1 MTTRTDKA
9 IETIPTKV
17 KCNRCAGSGK
27 ILVNKNGKY
36 LCAADG
42 SPKLVKAFFGITA
55 SSVKA
60 SRINEWKQAVG
71 ARTIACD
78 KCPRR
83 RSCNIGTGA
92 VIKGEQT
99 K

>member
-1 MTTRTDKA
+1 MTHPEKVN
-9 IETIPTKV
+9 ETVPTKV
-17 KCNRCAGSGK
+17 KCTRCRGSGK
-27 ILVNKNGKY
+27 ILVTESGEY
-36 LCAADG
+36 LCGASG

-55 SSVKA
+55 RGVKA
-60 SRINEWKQAVG
+60 SKINQWKKAVG
-71 ARTIACD
+71 ARTTPCD

-92 VIKGEQT
+92 VIKGEQA

>member
-9 IETIPTKV
+9 IETVLVKV

-55 SSVKA
+55 RGVKA
-60 SRINEWKQAVG
+60 SRINEWKKAVG
-71 ARTIACD
+71 ATTIACD
-78 KCPRR
+78 QCPRR

-92 VIKGEQT
+92 VIKGDKQ

>member
-1 MTTRTDKA
+1 MTHSDKA
-9 IETIPTKV
+9 IESVPVKV
-17 KCNRCAGSGK
+17 KCRRCCGSGK
-27 ILVNKNGKY
+27 ILVNKNGEY
-36 LCAADG
+36 LCGADG
-42 SPKLVKAFFGITA
+42 SPKLVKAFFGCTA

-92 VIKGEQT
+92 LIKGDKT

>member
-1 MTTRTDKA
+1 MTTRTEKA
-9 IETIPTKV
+9 IETVPTKV

-27 ILVNKNGKY
+27 ILVNESGEY
-36 LCAADG
+36 LCGASG

-55 SSVKA
+55 PGVKA
-60 SRINEWKQAVG
+60 SKINEWKKAVG
-71 ARTIACD
+71 ATTIACD

-92 VIKGEQT
+92 LIKGDKT